1 LQLVQLGL
9 VLSMAALAFN
19 TALGAC
25 SGQVGRWL
33 QRRPGAARFQSGL
46 LAAVMLGLAVRLL
59 FLDRP
64 APR

>member
-1 LQLVQLGL
+1 
-9 VLSMAALAFN
+9 M
-19 TALGAC
+19 LGAC

-33 QRRPGAARFQSGL
+33 HNRPGAARFQSGL

-64 APR
+64 SPR